1 MKVQLV
7 YFDGCPNADAAR
19 AAVRRSLA
27 AAGLALEVEEVDT
40 ESPGAPESL
49 RAWGSPTVLVDG
61 IDVGGE
67 RVPTGTSCR
76 LYDNPDHRGVPSD
89 AAIGA
94 ALRGERVS
102 SARADHSAGRCSA
115 GDTTDAA

>member
-19 AAVRRSLA
+19 AAVRRCLEA
-27 AAGLALEVEEVDT
+27 ADLALELEEVDT
-40 ESPGAPESL
+40 GSPKAPEAL

-67 RVPTGTSCR
+67 PAPTGTSCR
-76 LYDNPDHRGVPSD
+76 LYDNPDNRGVPSD

-102 SARADHSAGRCSA
+102 AARADHSGGCCSA
-115 GDTTDAA
+115 GDGTDAA